1 MNSQNET
8 WRSLKTDYLRQV
20 EKALSLVNHPRT
32 KDVLADVSSHL
43 DQRFAELSADHRN
56 WENFQAII
64 TDMGPPCEYAELLDI
79 GQPLKKQRPSLK
91 FVVLAAVV
99 LGIVAAAI
107 LFLPKYLREHVDPN
121 IIVPGLRVGL
131 YKFDMSKDDVLES
144 IRESKGAP
152 LKKLRD
158 SIFETDGL
166 VLCIV
171 EDSLKGMTVLSPRYK
186 FANGLGVGDSEQKV
200 KEAFGHD
207 FDLREFKFKNILTY
221 KNQGLSFEIRNDNKT
236 VMEINVS
243 PKIAHEPSSSKIQ
256 QPDPDAF
263 KIQRREDTLPH
274 PFLTDPEILG
284 YWESVDFVFIVS
296 DFKPGTKK
304 WPKELFLKNIKFM
317 KNGRTS
323 LPALNWSKDWIYDRN
338 TTKKAQYQIKV
349 IGGEPYLFFPWLAPS
364 RGKPPYYVLQKASS
378 VKPLSSGTHN
388 AANDKAVEV
397 AITVPRQCDQNDVVS
412 KEVSA
417 NSDPEPITDGLT
429 ELQRKR
435 LPIRGREL
443 KLLKKLAD
451 VATAWVSK
459 SEQSSKVEVDRL
471 IGLLLAQPNPS
482 VDVYFASA
490 KIANLCGQPDK
501 AISILEDVV
510 AKHGRDDAPGF
521 AEPID
526 LVAYHWIGRIARH
539 SGNTAKAISAYET
552 ILQNAKNLEGIN
564 QIGHVVS
571 CKLYLAEMA
580 LENIKD
586 KDLVVKRLDEI
597 IQIIESI
604 DIKMKEQ
611 WSLFLGW
618 AKYQRSVITDGKIR
632 ARQQLVGGDSR
643 ERGMA
648 CMTAASQLSITGVAA
663 EGSSGLRT
671 TNRQDREILP
681 AASIRR
687 VAQGGRSRLDTSLV
701 RLFVGRVEEMEKST
715 EAEKYYS
722 ALFEE
727 DSFFSPMG
735 GIGLARCE
743 KQRGKIDEANEL
755 LEQVRLRY
763 PGYGPA
769 VQKLKESWEEKP

>member
-1 MNSQNET
+1 MNSENKT
-8 WRSLKTDYLRQV
+8 WESLKAEYLHQV
-20 EKALSLVNHPRT
+20 EKALSLVNHPRS
-32 KDVLADVSSHL
+32 KDVLEDVSSHL
-43 DQRFAELSADHRN
+43 DRRFAELGPDQHS

-64 TDMGPPCEYAELLDI
+64 TDMGPPSEYAELLDI

-99 LGIVAAAI
+99 LGIGVATI
-107 LFLPKYLREHVDPN
+107 LILPKFY
-121 IIVPGLRVGL
+121 
-131 YKFDMSKDDVLES
+131 
-144 IRESKGAP
+144 
-152 LKKLRD
+152 
-158 SIFETDGL
+158 
-166 VLCIV
+166 
-171 EDSLKGMTVLSPRYK
+171 
-186 FANGLGVGDSEQKV
+186 
-200 KEAFGHD
+200 
-207 FDLREFKFKNILTY
+207 
-221 KNQGLSFEIRNDNKT
+221 
-236 VMEINVS
+236 
-243 PKIAHEPSSSKIQ
+243 
-256 QPDPDAF
+256 QPDQDPYETQPVVKSF
-263 KIQRREDTLPH
+263 QPR
-274 PFLTDPEILG
+274 PFVNDPRILG
-284 YWESVDFVFIVS
+284 NWESVDFVRSVG
-296 DFKPGTKK
+296 DFEPGTKK
-304 WPKELFLKNIKFM
+304 WQEELFLKNIKFM